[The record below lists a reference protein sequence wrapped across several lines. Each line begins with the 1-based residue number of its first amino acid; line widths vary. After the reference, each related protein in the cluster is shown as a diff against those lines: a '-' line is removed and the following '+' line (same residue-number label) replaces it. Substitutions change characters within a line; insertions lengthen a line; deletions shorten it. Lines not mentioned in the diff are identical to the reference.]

1 MHFTKWRA
9 IIDIET
15 LSNTPTDYA
24 IELNAHSL
32 ARYAKIAQDFEM
44 VPIVEPE
51 VIMDGDHNIETCYKV
66 TSRVL
71 KKVFNELEKQSVY
84 LNGILLKPNMIVSGK
99 KCNEQASVKDVSDMT
114 LKCLSENVPSD
125 VPGIVFLSGGQSNEL
140 ATQHLNQMN
149 LDNKNSKWNI
159 SFSYGRALQQ
169 PSLSKWKGLD
179 ENVVESQKELLK
191 GKLNSSATQAGY
203 SINDENQ

>member
-1 MHFTKWRA
+1 MDYQLGWRNIGSKGCTTKWRA

-44 VPIVEPE
+44 VPIVLE

-71 KKVFNELEKQSVY
+71 FKKVFNELEKQSVY

-125 VPGIVFLSGGQSNEL
+125 VPAQLF
-140 ATQHLNQMN
+140 
-149 LDNKNSKWNI
+149 
-159 SFSYGRALQQ
+159 SFWRA
-169 PSLSKWKGLD
+169 K
-179 ENVVESQKELLK
+179 
-191 GKLNSSATQAGY
+191 
-203 SINDENQ
+203 

>member
-1 MHFTKWRA
+1 M
-9 IIDIET
+9 E
-15 LSNTPTDYA
+15 SNYRYRNLIKYSTDYA

-125 VPGIVFLSGGQSNEL
+125 VQELFSVWRQSNEL

-191 GKLNSSATQAGY
+191 RSKLNSSATQAGY